1 MPSPFDITAPSNI
14 VVLDNK
20 REGVAVFTV
29 KNLTRRRVHATA
41 RVVIEAP
48 NSEAW
53 ATFQPPDGVSTDHP
67 EVRDIAID
75 GNTTFEVKLTVP
87 ADVAPGSY
95 KMRLIVSDEINP
107 DDNFTESPEAQF
119 TVPEPPKEER
129 KLPPWLIPAII
140 IAVLVIV
147 AIVVG
152 VVVASTP
159 SPTPIPT
166 ATDTPTPTA
175 TFTPLPTSTPTVT
188 PVPNPFTGTWGPVT
202 EDSGNVIS
210 IAIAS
215 TSATQ
220 MTVTYTIPCQSRPPF
235 IFCIVGA
242 TTTRSITGVP
252 FNPGQLA
259 ASDDTIQILM
269 VPANNNQ
276 MLVSSQLNGTSTT
289 QAFRRS
295 RILQIDS
302 PIRITENTN
311 MTTIDM
317 NRLSNLLGTQTSP

>member
-1 MPSPFDITAPSNI
+1 MPSPFDITAPSNV

-29 KNLTRRRVHATA
+29 RNLTRRRVRATA
-41 RVVIEAP
+41 RVVIEAS
-48 NSEAW
+48 NSESW

-87 ADVAPGSY
+87 ADVAPGTY
-95 KMRLIVSDEINP
+95 KMKLIVADEINP

-152 VVVASTP
+152 VVVASNP
-159 SPTPIPT
+159 APTPTPT

-175 TFTPLPTSTPTVT
+175 TFTTVPSNTPTAT
-188 PVPNPFTGTWGPVT
+188 PTPTETAVPNPFIGNWTPVGSSLPI
-202 EDSGNVIS
+202 ESLLIADAGNNR
-210 IAIAS
+210 
-215 TSATQ
+215 
-220 MTVTYTIPCQSRPPF
+220 MTVSYVGRCPPNQAVCFAVSQTYTFSN
-235 IFCIVGA
+235 
-242 TTTRSITGVP
+242 VP
-252 FNPGQLA
+252 FTPSQLA
-259 ASDDTIQILM
+259 AGGSALQMVIVPSNNGQLTVTVNSSGTVTLQQFQKRRRFDDIIINPPVM
-269 VPANNNQ
+269 V
-276 MLVSSQLNGTSTT
+276 VTSV
-289 QAFRRS
+289 FRPFD
-295 RILQIDS
+295 LELAVTLPS
-302 PIRITENTN
+302 P
-311 MTTIDM
+311 
-317 NRLSNLLGTQTSP
+317 